1 MEKLFELFA
10 KVISGAALIVVMLT
24 FSCFVGAF
32 PLKWAWN
39 CAMPE
44 IFHLTEIGFWEAF
57 SLIWICGALVKAAP
71 SSR

>member
-1 MEKLFELFA
+1 MEKLFKLFA
-10 KVISGAALIVVMLT
+10 NVISGTALVIVILT
-24 FSCFVGAF
+24 LGCFVGAF

-57 SLIWICGALVKAAP
+57 SLIWIAGALVKASA
-71 SSR
+71 STK